1 MPARRPLVTPR
12 PATHS
17 GPRHLFCALAPAF
30 PVLLALLLAACSG
43 PVDTVREA
51 HIAPDESVSIEQ
63 ALKRYPYFKK
73 ITWST
78 YTDDNGKCIVQAA
91 CDIDVA
97 ANCREVSQA
106 GLKLAQRDVK
116 RDYFVARFVVDGLPA
131 RVRALEAMHVTTCS
145 NGAQLVMADPKYLR
159 AIYNREQVRLFCL
172 DGLNC
177 PGQGGAPA
185 QVQAVPPPT
194 P

>member
-12 PATHS
+12 PATHC
-17 GPRHLFCALAPAF
+17 GPRRLFCALAPTFTA
-30 PVLLALLLAACSG
+30 LLALLLAACSG

-78 YTDDNGKCIVQAA
+78 FTDSNGKCIVQAA

-106 GLKLAQRDVK
+106 GLKLAQRDVT
-116 RDYFVARFVVDGLPA
+116 RDYFLARFVVDGLPA

-159 AIYNREQVRLFCL
+159 AIYNREQVRFFCL

-177 PGQGGAPA
+177 PGQGVSDAAAASPAPPA
-185 QVQAVPPPT
+185 P
-194 P
+194 